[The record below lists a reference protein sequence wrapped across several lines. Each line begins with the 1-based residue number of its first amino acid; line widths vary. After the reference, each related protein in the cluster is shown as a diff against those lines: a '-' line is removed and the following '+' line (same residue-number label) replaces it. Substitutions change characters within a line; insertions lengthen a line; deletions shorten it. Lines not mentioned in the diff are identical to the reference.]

1 MFAENPENVLD
12 VNQVAGLEIVPLN
25 WFINAMQRALERVRS
40 IGWND
45 VIGQYAAVA
54 ETLFWIDIVEA
65 QLRKRY
71 PEHYKVALDDQS
83 SDVQPLLKG
92 LLWARNRI
100 THEVDEV
107 IYLLATATSADSFA
121 AEWMWQSMPPRPA
134 GLHQDPAGQ
143 AAYESAVVGKNVVD
157 SLLDITVCLGQAM
170 ARMWMVY
177 GQDEQPS

>member
-1 MFAENPENVLD
+1 MS
-12 VNQVAGLEIVPLN
+12 QVAGLEIVPLN
-25 WFINAMQRALERVRS
+25 WCITAMQRALERVRS

-71 PEHYKVALDDQS
+71 PQHYKAALDDQS

-107 IYLLATATSADSFA
+107 
-121 AEWMWQSMPPRPA
+121 
-134 GLHQDPAGQ
+134 H
-143 AAYESAVVGKNVVD
+143 
-157 SLLDITVCLGQAM
+157 
-170 ARMWMVY
+170 
-177 GQDEQPS
+177 

>member
-1 MFAENPENVLD
+1 VSAQNPENVLE

-25 WFINAMQRALERVRS
+25 WSINAMQRAFERVRS

-65 QLRKRY
+65 QLRDRY
-71 PEHYKVALDDQS
+71 RPHYKAALNDQS
-83 SDVQPLLKG
+83 SNVQPMLKG

-107 IYLLATATSADSFA
+107 QYLLATATSADSFA
-121 AEWMWQSMPPRPA
+121 AAWTWQSIPPRPA
-134 GLHQDPAGQ
+134 GRYQDPDGH
-143 AAYESAVVGKNVVD
+143 AAYESEVVGKDVVD
-157 SLLDITVCLGQAM
+157 TLLDATVCLGQAM
-170 ARMWMVY
+170 ARL
-177 GQDEQPS
+177 